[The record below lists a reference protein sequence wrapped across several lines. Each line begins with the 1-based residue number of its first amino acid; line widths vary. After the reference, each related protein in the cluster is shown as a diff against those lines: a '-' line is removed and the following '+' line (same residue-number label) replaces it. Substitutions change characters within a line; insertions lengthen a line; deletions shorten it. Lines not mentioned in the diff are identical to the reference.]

1 MENEYTVTIGLEVH
15 AELSTK
21 TKAYCS
27 CKIGYGDEPNTNICP
42 VCMGLPGALPHFN
55 EEVLNYAMKAGVAT
69 NCDIITESKFDRK
82 NYFYPDLSKGYQITQ
97 SDKPVA
103 SDGYL
108 EIESED
114 GTKKK
119 IGIERIHMEEDTAKV
134 THDPF
139 GRGTLLDYN
148 RCGVPLIEIVSKP
161 DIHSAKDAIAYLEK
175 LRKLLIFLDVADC
188 KMEEGGFRA
197 DVNVSVSNTDKL
209 GNRSEI
215 KNMNS
220 FKSIERAIEY
230 ETKRQIENLKQGKEN
245 SQNTLRWDDIEGET
259 SIMRTKEN
267 ANDYRYF
274 PEADLPKFEV
284 SEERYD
290 NIAENI
296 PELEDAK
303 KERYINDFGLSN
315 KQIIFVLSNMEYI
328 RLFEEANDIIS
339 KPKEIANVL
348 MSDIAA
354 YVNENIINPVNL
366 KVTAETIAKYV
377 SLLENGKLNSK
388 TGKKVLKEMLEN
400 GGDPETIMKEKGLIQ
415 ITDEKQIKEMVEKV
429 ISNNPE
435 SVQDILAGKDRAVKF
450 LVGQVMKESRGKANP
465 EIVNKEIVDQ
475 IEKMK

>member
-161 DIHSAKDAIAYLEK
+161 DIHSAKDALAYLEK

-315 KQIIFVLSNMEYI
+315 KQIIFVISNMEYI

-348 MSDIAA
+348 MSDVAA
-354 YVNENIINPVNL
+354 YVNENIINPIDL

-400 GGDPETIMKEKGLIQ
+400 GGDPEVIMKEKGLIQ

>member
-284 SEERYD
+284 SKKRYD

-296 PELEDAK
+296 PELEYAK
-303 KERYINDFGLSN
+303 KERYINEFELSN
-315 KQIIFVLSNMEYI
+315 KQIIFVLSDMEYI

-354 YVNENIINPVNL
+354 YVNENIIKPTDL

-400 GGDPETIMKEKGLIQ
+400 GGDPEIIMKEKGLIQ

-429 ISNNPE
+429 IESNPE

-465 EIVNKEIVDQ
+465 EIVNREITEQ

>member
-303 KERYINDFGLSN
+303 KERYINEFGLSN

-339 KPKEIANVL
+339 KPKGIANVL
-348 MSDIAA
+348 MSDVAA
-354 YVNENIINPVNL
+354 YVNENIINPIDL

-400 GGDPETIMKEKGLIQ
+400 GGDPEIIMKEKGLIQ

>member
-303 KERYINDFGLSN
+303 KERYINEFGLSN

-354 YVNENIINPVNL
+354 YVNENIINPIDL

-400 GGDPETIMKEKGLIQ
+400 GGDPEIIMKEKGLIQ

-450 LVGQVMKESRGKANP
+450 LVGQAMKESRGKANP

>member
-1 MENEYTVTIGLEVH
+1 MENEYTITIGLEVH

-69 NCDIITESKFDRK
+69 NCDIIAESKFDRK

-348 MSDIAA
+348 MSDVAA
-354 YVNENIINPVNL
+354 YVNENIINPIDL

-400 GGDPETIMKEKGLIQ
+400 GGDPEIIMKEKGLIQ

>member
-284 SEERYD
+284 SSERYD

-303 KERYINDFGLSN
+303 KERYINEFGLTN

-348 MSDIAA
+348 MSDVAA
-354 YVNENIINPVNL
+354 YVNENIINPIDL

-400 GGDPETIMKEKGLIQ
+400 GGDPEAIMKEKGLIQ
-415 ITDEKQIKEMVEKV
+415 ITDEKQIKEIVEKV

>member
-354 YVNENIINPVNL
+354 YVNENIINPIDL

>member
-348 MSDIAA
+348 MSDVAA
-354 YVNENIINPVNL
+354 YVNENIINPIDL

-465 EIVNKEIVDQ
+465 EIVNKEIIDQ

>member
-284 SEERYD
+284 SSERYD

-303 KERYINDFGLSN
+303 KERYINEFGLTN

-348 MSDIAA
+348 MSDVAA
-354 YVNENIINPVNL
+354 YVNENIINPIDL

-400 GGDPETIMKEKGLIQ
+400 GGDPEVIMKEKGLIQ

>member
-284 SEERYD
+284 SSERYD

-303 KERYINDFGLSN
+303 KERYINEFGLSN

-354 YVNENIINPVNL
+354 YVNENIINPVDL

-377 SLLENGKLNSK
+377 RLLENGKLNSK

-415 ITDEKQIKEMVEKV
+415 ITDEKQIKGMVEKV
-429 ISNNPE
+429 ISDNPE

-465 EIVNKEIVDQ
+465 EIVNKEIIDQ

>member
-284 SEERYD
+284 SSERYD

-348 MSDIAA
+348 MSDVAA
-354 YVNENIINPVNL
+354 YVNENIINPIDL

-450 LVGQVMKESRGKANP
+450 LVGQVMKESTGKANP
-465 EIVNKEIVDQ
+465 EIVNKEITEQ

>member
-348 MSDIAA
+348 MSDVAA
-354 YVNENIINPVNL
+354 YVNENIINPIDL

-400 GGDPETIMKEKGLIQ
+400 GGDPEVIMKEKGLIQ

>member
-284 SEERYD
+284 SSERYD

-303 KERYINDFGLSN
+303 KERYINEFGLSN

-348 MSDIAA
+348 MSDVAA
-354 YVNENIINPVNL
+354 YVNENIINPIDL

-415 ITDEKQIKEMVEKV
+415 ITDEKQIKEMAEK
-429 ISNNPE
+429 IIANNPE

-465 EIVNKEIVDQ
+465 EIVNKEIIDQ

>member
-315 KQIIFVLSNMEYI
+315 KQIIFVLSDMEYI

-354 YVNENIINPVNL
+354 YVNENIIKPTDL
-366 KVTAETIAKYV
+366 KVTSETIAKYV

-400 GGDPETIMKEKGLIQ
+400 GGDPEIIMKEKGLIQ
-415 ITDEKQIKEMVEKV
+415 ITDEKQIQEMVEKV
-429 ISNNPE
+429 IANNSE

-465 EIVNKEIVDQ
+465 EIVNREITEQ

>member
-284 SEERYD
+284 SSERYD

-303 KERYINDFGLSN
+303 KERYINEFGLSN

-354 YVNENIINPVNL
+354 YVNENIINPVDL

-415 ITDEKQIKEMVEKV
+415 ITDEKQIKGMVEKV
-429 ISNNPE
+429 IFDNPE

-465 EIVNKEIVDQ
+465 EIVNKEIIDQ

>member
-303 KERYINDFGLSN
+303 KERYINEFGLSN
-315 KQIIFVLSNMEYI
+315 KQIIFVLSDMEYI

-354 YVNENIINPVNL
+354 YVNENIIKPTDL

-415 ITDEKQIKEMVEKV
+415 ITDEKQIQEMVEKV
-429 ISNNPE
+429 IENNPE

-465 EIVNKEIVDQ
+465 EIVNKEIIEQ

>member
-296 PELEDAK
+296 PELEGAK

-348 MSDIAA
+348 MSDVAA
-354 YVNENIINPVNL
+354 YVNENIINPIDL

-400 GGDPETIMKEKGLIQ
+400 GGDPEVIMKEKGLIQ

>member
-284 SEERYD
+284 SSERCD

-303 KERYINDFGLSN
+303 KERYINEFGLSN

-354 YVNENIINPVNL
+354 YVNENIINPIDL

-429 ISNNPE
+429 IANNPE

-465 EIVNKEIVDQ
+465 EIVNKEIIDQ

>member
-303 KERYINDFGLSN
+303 KERYINEFGLSN
-315 KQIIFVLSNMEYI
+315 KQIIFVLSDMEYI

-348 MSDIAA
+348 MSDVAA
-354 YVNENIINPVNL
+354 YVNENIIKPTDL

-400 GGDPETIMKEKGLIQ
+400 GGDPEIIMKEKGLIQ
-415 ITDEKQIKEMVEKV
+415 ITDEKQIQEMVEKV
-429 ISNNPE
+429 IANNSE

-465 EIVNKEIVDQ
+465 EIVNKEIIDQ

>member
-284 SEERYD
+284 SEEKYD

-303 KERYINDFGLSN
+303 KERYINEFGLSN

-354 YVNENIINPVNL
+354 YVNENIINPIDL

-429 ISNNPE
+429 IANNPE

-465 EIVNKEIVDQ
+465 EIVNKEIIDQ

>member
-245 SQNTLRWDDIEGET
+245 TQNTLRWDDIEGET

-290 NIAENI
+290 NIEENI

-303 KERYINDFGLSN
+303 KERYINEFGLSN
-315 KQIIFVLSNMEYI
+315 KQIIFVLSDMEYI
-328 RLFEEANDIIS
+328 RLFEEANDIIA

-348 MSDIAA
+348 MSDVAA
-354 YVNENIINPVNL
+354 YVNENIIKPTDL

-400 GGDPETIMKEKGLIQ
+400 GGDPEIIMKEKGLIQ
-415 ITDEKQIKEMVEKV
+415 ITDEKQIQEMVEKV
-429 ISNNPE
+429 IANNSE

-465 EIVNKEIVDQ
+465 EIVNKEITEQ
-475 IEKMK
+475 IGKMK

>member
-114 GTKKK
+114 GIKKK

-348 MSDIAA
+348 MSDVAA
-354 YVNENIINPVNL
+354 YVNENIINPIDL

-400 GGDPETIMKEKGLIQ
+400 GGDPEVIMKEKGLIQ

>member
-348 MSDIAA
+348 MSDVAA
-354 YVNENIINPVNL
+354 YVNENIIKPTDL

-400 GGDPETIMKEKGLIQ
+400 GGDPEIIMKEKGLIQ
-415 ITDEKQIKEMVEKV
+415 ITDEKQIQEMVEKV
-429 ISNNPE
+429 IANNSE

-465 EIVNKEIVDQ
+465 EIVNKEIIDQ

>member
-284 SEERYD
+284 SSERYD

-303 KERYINDFGLSN
+303 KERYINEFGLSN

-339 KPKEIANVL
+339 KPKGIANVL
-348 MSDIAA
+348 MSDVAA
-354 YVNENIINPVNL
+354 YVNENIINPIDL

-400 GGDPETIMKEKGLIQ
+400 GGDPEAIMKEKGLIQ
-415 ITDEKQIKEMVEKV
+415 ITDEKQIKEIVEKV

>member
-114 GTKKK
+114 GIKKK

-348 MSDIAA
+348 MSDVAA
-354 YVNENIINPVNL
+354 YVNENIINPIDL

-465 EIVNKEIVDQ
+465 EIVNKEIIDQ

>member
-1 MENEYTVTIGLEVH
+1 MENEYTITIGLEVH

-284 SEERYD
+284 SSERYD

-296 PELEDAK
+296 PELEDSK
-303 KERYINDFGLSN
+303 KERYINEFGLTN

-348 MSDIAA
+348 MSDVAA
-354 YVNENIINPVNL
+354 YVNENIVNPIDL

>member
-315 KQIIFVLSNMEYI
+315 KQIIFVLSDMEYI

-354 YVNENIINPVNL
+354 YVNENIIKPTDL

-400 GGDPETIMKEKGLIQ
+400 GGDPEIIMKEKGLIQ
-415 ITDEKQIKEMVEKV
+415 ITDEKQIQEMVEKV
-429 ISNNPE
+429 IANNSE

-465 EIVNKEIVDQ
+465 EIVNKEIIEQ

>member
-303 KERYINDFGLSN
+303 KERYINEFGLSN

-348 MSDIAA
+348 MSDVAA
-354 YVNENIINPVNL
+354 YVNENIVNPIDL

>member
-303 KERYINDFGLSN
+303 KERYINEFGLSN

-348 MSDIAA
+348 MSDVAA
-354 YVNENIINPVNL
+354 YVNENIVNPIDL

-415 ITDEKQIKEMVEKV
+415 ITDERRIKEMVEKV

>member
-55 EEVLNYAMKAGVAT
+55 EEVLNYAMKAGIAT

-315 KQIIFVLSNMEYI
+315 KQIIFVLSDMEYI

-354 YVNENIINPVNL
+354 YVNENIIKPTDL

-400 GGDPETIMKEKGLIQ
+400 GGDPEIIMKEKGLIQ
-415 ITDEKQIKEMVEKV
+415 ITDEKQIQEMVEKV
-429 ISNNPE
+429 IANNSE

-465 EIVNKEIVDQ
+465 EIVNREITEQ

>member
-348 MSDIAA
+348 MSDVAA
-354 YVNENIINPVNL
+354 YVNENIINPVDL

-415 ITDEKQIKEMVEKV
+415 ITDEKQIKGMVEKV
-429 ISNNPE
+429 IFDNPE

-465 EIVNKEIVDQ
+465 EIVNKEIIDQ